1 MDLSNCIVKLDHSV
15 GKPEDLPNWRQIPG
29 FPVYGVGQCTEA
41 GLLQLEEKLNKDK
54 AVLFIMRQEPVVYVN
69 GQPCAPRKK
78 DVLHENITFGA
89 KPEELLK
96 LEENEVKFATE
107 VETMIKDGSLEVH
120 SDKDFHE
127 NPMEREDIKDSVEV
141 ASVKSFGALLK
152 DMNDRSPQI
161 TTARIPFVEERPL
174 PEECFDQITSAL
186 ASESPSTCQCVFF
199 SQMGKGRSTLGTII
213 ASIVK
218 ASQMIIKL
226 DKMVEE
232 GMAARDWADGII
244 KTKFEDPMPSE
255 DLKDPFLRGEF
266 DVIKELMDKYPETV
280 GGKVLAD
287 KMIDICG
294 VPPEGLGLQNLR
306 KAIIETKYKY
316 DAATEDKQI
325 VWKRMIINFIERYF
339 YLICFATY
347 ARQNA
352 KDEFKKGFK
361 QWMDEK
367 KDLRPMIDHGK
378 DKLEWYRKV
387 DEGKVN
393 SLKNMI
399 DGPDYKVKLGAL
411 VGSLYKLA
419 FHTYADIPRGP
430 VKDNLMRKLACKTL
444 MEILPNDVLERVQ
457 NEMAEKKLSTD
468 FDTVM
473 GLVVA

>member
-1 MDLSNCIVKLDHSV
+1 MDLSKCVVKLDHSV

-29 FPVYGVGQCTEA
+29 FPVFGVGQCTEA
-41 GLLQLEEKLNKDK
+41 GIDLMSEKLDKSK
-54 AVLFIMRQEPVVYVN
+54 AVIFIMRQEPIVYIN
-69 GQPCAPRKK
+69 GNPCSPRKA
-78 DVLHENITFGA
+78 DNLHENINFGC
-89 KPEELLK
+89 KPEELQTL
-96 LEENEVKFATE
+96 EVKFATE
-107 VETMIKDGSLEVH
+107 VEAMIKDGNLDIH

-127 NPMEREDIKDSVEV
+127 NPMEREDIKENVEV

-152 DMNDRSPQI
+152 DLNDKRAEI

-174 PEECFDQITSAL
+174 PEDCFDQITSRL
-186 ASESPSTCQCVFF
+186 SSESPSSCQCVFF
-199 SQMGKGRSTLGTII
+199 SQMGKGRSTLGTVI
-213 ASIVK
+213 ACTIK

-226 DKMVEE
+226 DKMVDE
-232 GMAARDWADGII
+232 GMATRDWADGII

-266 DVIKELMDKYPETV
+266 DVIKELLEKHPATV
-280 GGKVLAD
+280 AGKVLAD
-287 KMIDICG
+287 KMIDISGC
-294 VPPEGLGLQNLR
+294 PPEGNGLQNLR

-347 ARQNA
+347 ARENA
-352 KDEFKKGFK
+352 RDEFKKTFK
-361 QWMDEK
+361 AWLDEK
-367 KDLRPMIDHGK
+367 SDLRPMIENGK
-378 DKLEWYRKV
+378 DKIEWSRKV
-387 DEGKVN
+387 DESKVGA
-393 SLKNMI
+393 LRGMI
-399 DGPDYKVKLGAL
+399 DGPDYKVKLGAI

-444 MEILPNDVLERVQ
+444 MEILPADVHDRVQ
-457 NEMAEKKLSTD
+457 AELAEKKLSTD